1 MSRTAD
7 LRRAVN
13 WANIVS
19 MTSPRCVGELEEI
32 VDGADH
38 RPLRSNLV
46 EAAEEEL
53 PEAPG
58 MFNLAEHGFDDL
70 LSQTISA
77 APGALRPQS
86 ASFRFQRSANVQGWQ
101 ARGGIRPSLQQHGT
115 RYEIAVGG
123 KPLTYR
129 DLRAIA
135 IATAEDI
142 KTRNPK
148 LEVTV
153 CDLHDDELIVI
164 QNPLPK

>member
-1 MSRTAD
+1 MGASDQRQGQGDAPSRA
-7 LRRAVN
+7 
-13 WANIVS
+13 
-19 MTSPRCVGELEEI
+19 GG
-32 VDGADH
+32 DGIGAGQAG
-38 RPLRSNLV
+38 S
-46 EAAEEEL
+46 
-53 PEAPG
+53 G
-58 MFNLAEHGFDDL
+58 
-70 LSQTISA
+70 S
-77 APGALRPQS
+77 ALRPQS
-86 ASFRFQRSANVQGWQ
+86 ASFRFQQSANVQGWQ
-101 ARGGIRPSLQQHGT
+101 ATGGIRPSLQQHGT

-148 LEVTV
+148 VEVTV